1 MRRHVTDAFWVV
13 GGTALTAVGTV
24 AGIRILT
31 QFLAPEAYGL
41 VSLALGLSTLAI
53 SLVATPLTQAAIH
66 FYPVLNHDGS
76 AAELLF
82 SLKRCFRRIAPW
94 LVAGAAA
101 SAAIYVLW
109 AHGSPVLVVIL
120 VLLLA
125 SDCWRS
131 ANLSLL
137 NAARRHTTYALWV
150 VGDAWLR
157 PLIAVLA
164 VLLLGKSPTVVLG
177 AYLAVSLALM
187 SAFSRQQWV
196 SAMFSATRYSPEQSG
211 ALDSRMWTYALPLV
225 PLGVI
230 AWVANLGDRYI
241 IGAVLSVADVGVY
254 AAVYGLASAP
264 FMMAGGTAEL
274 ALRPV
279 HQAAVAN
286 GDQQR
291 AQKIFRLWLA
301 TVTCVCAMGVLIFA
315 VGHRFIADLL
325 VGKSYRYA
333 SGLMPW
339 IGLGYAIRAASY
351 VFERMCY
358 AHGQTRSV
366 LAIQSCGVLGWM
378 VATPLGALTL
388 GLKGAALA
396 VPVNFFVQ
404 LAAAVVLSRRAARQS
419 STGGAGDNA
428 RTAVAD
434 A

>member
-13 GGTALTAVGTV
+13 GGTALTAIGTL

-31 QFLAPEAYGL
+31 QFLAPDAYGL

-53 SLVATPLTQAAIH
+53 SLVAAPLTQAAIH
-66 FYPVLNHDGS
+66 FYPVLARDGS
-76 AAELLF
+76 GPELLF
-82 SLKRCFRRIAPW
+82 SLQRCFRQIASW
-94 LVAGAAA
+94 LAAGAAA
-101 SAAIYVLW
+101 IAAIYVLC
-109 AHGSPVLVVIL
+109 AHGSPVLALIL
-120 VLLLA
+120 ILLLA

-137 NAARRHTTYALWV
+137 NAARRHIPYALWV

-157 PLIAVLA
+157 PLVAVLA

-177 AYLAVSLALM
+177 AYLVVSFVLLI
-187 SAFSRQQWV
+187 AFSRQQWV
-196 SAMFSATRYSPEQSG
+196 SAKSAATRYSPQQSG
-211 ALDSRMWTYALPLV
+211 SLDSRLWAYALPLL

-264 FMMAGGTAEL
+264 FMMVGGTAEL

-286 GDQQR
+286 GDQRR
-291 AQKIFRLWLA
+291 ARKIFRLWLA

-315 VGHRFIADLL
+315 LGHRSIADLL

-333 SGLMPW
+333 SDLMPW
-339 IGLGYAIRAASY
+339 IGLGYAIRTTSY
-351 VFERMCY
+351 VFERICY
-358 AHGQTRSV
+358 AYGQTRSV
-366 LAIQSCGVLGWM
+366 LAIQSCGVIGWM

-388 GLKGAALA
+388 GLRGAALA

-404 LAAAVVLSRRAARQS
+404 LAAAVVLSRRAVRQV
-419 STGGAGDNA
+419 
-428 RTAVAD
+428 R
-434 A
+434 